1 MRFTLVPRPVR
12 QLGVAALAIAALA
25 LTAGAPATAAPFL
38 SRFPTETTLAST
50 VPGNGDVNPYGIV
63 QIRHSVGSLVR
74 GGLLVSN
81 FNAASNLQ
89 GTGTT
94 IVQVSRSGDVS
105 LFASIDRVPPGCGTG
120 VGLTTALAVLRG
132 GLVIVGSLPTT
143 DGSAATAQPGCLIA
157 LDAQG
162 HVVATLSGGP
172 IAGPWDMT
180 AVEHGD
186 LAALFVTNVL
196 NGTVAASPQTVNRG
210 TVVRLIVRLR
220 HDGAPRLLD
229 ERVIATGFPERTDP
243 AALVVGPTGVALGRR
258 GTLYVADTVGNRI
271 AAIPDA
277 LTRIRPFRG
286 GGITVSSGGALMSPL
301 GLAATPGGDL
311 IAANGGD
318 GNLVEVSPFGGQFAR
333 TVEPAGAGTLF
344 GLAVLRH
351 DAGIAFVDD
360 GDNTV
365 RLLH

>member
-1 MRFTLVPRPVR
+1 MPTLR
-12 QLGVAALAIAALA
+12 QIRRLGLASLA
-25 LTAGAPATAAPFL
+25 LVALTLAASAPAGASSFL

-50 VPGNGDVNPYGIV
+50 VPANGDVNPYGIAEV
-63 QIRHSVGSLVR
+63 PRSVGSLVR

-94 IVQVSRSGDVS
+94 IVQVLPDGTASQ
-105 LFASIDRVPPGCGTG
+105 FARIDPVPSGCGAG
-120 VGLTTALAVLRG
+120 VGLTTALVVLHS
-132 GLVIVGSLPTT
+132 GLVVVGSLPTS

-157 LDAQG
+157 LDAGG

-186 LAALFVTNVL
+186 HAALFVTNVL
-196 NGTVAASPQTVNRG
+196 NGTLAASPGTVDQG
-210 TVVRLIVRLR
+210 TVVRLTLRLR
-220 HDGAPRLLD
+220 HDDAPRLLD

-243 AALVVGPTGVALGRR
+243 AALVVGPTGVALGRH
-258 GTLYVADTVGNRI
+258 GTLFVADTVGSRI

-277 LTRIRPFRG
+277 LTRTHPFGG
-286 GGITVSSGGALMSPL
+286 GGITVSSGGALNGPL
-301 GLAATPGGDL
+301 GLAAAPGGDL
-311 IAANGGD
+311 IAANAGD
-318 GNLVEVSPFGGQFAR
+318 GNLVDVRPFGGQLAR

-344 GLAVLRH
+344 GLAVLGRR
-351 DAGIAFVDD
+351 DGIAFVDD
-360 GDNTV
+360 GDNTL

>member
-1 MRFTLVPRPVR
+1 MRFMPIPRPLR
-12 QLGVAALAIAALA
+12 RLGVAAIALAALA
-25 LTAGAPATAAPFL
+25 LTASAPAVAAPFL
-38 SRFPTETTLAST
+38 NRFPTETMLAST
-50 VPGNGDVNPYGIV
+50 VPANGDVNPYGIV

-81 FNAASNLQ
+81 FNAAGNLQ

-94 IVQVSRSGDVS
+94 IVQVSPGGQVS
-105 LFASIDRVPPGCGTG
+105 LFASIDHVPPGCGTG

-132 GLVIVGSLPTT
+132 GLVVVGSLPTT
-143 DGSAATAQPGCLIA
+143 DGTAATAQPGCLIA

-162 HVVATLSGGP
+162 RVVATLSGGP

-196 NGTVAASPQTVNRG
+196 NGTVAASPQPVNGG

-243 AALVVGPTGVALGRR
+243 AALVVGPTGVALGRH
-258 GTLYVADTVGNRI
+258 GTLFVADTAANRI

-277 LTRIRPFRG
+277 LTRTHPLRG
-286 GGITVSSGGALMSPL
+286 GGITVSSDGALMSPL

-311 IAANGGD
+311 VAANGGD
-318 GNLVEVSPFGGQFAR
+318 GSLVEVSPFGGQLAR

-344 GLAVLRH
+344 GLAVLHRH
-351 DAGIAFVDD
+351 QGIAFVDD